1 MAREKKKN
9 HVGQVKDLKKIYK
22 KLRNLNIKNTM
33 SENVIFNFS
42 NQVKQYA

>member
-1 MAREKKKN
+1 MTRKKKK
-9 HVGQVKDLKKIYK
+9 HVGQVKDFKNIYK

-33 SENVIFNFS
+33 IENFIFNFS